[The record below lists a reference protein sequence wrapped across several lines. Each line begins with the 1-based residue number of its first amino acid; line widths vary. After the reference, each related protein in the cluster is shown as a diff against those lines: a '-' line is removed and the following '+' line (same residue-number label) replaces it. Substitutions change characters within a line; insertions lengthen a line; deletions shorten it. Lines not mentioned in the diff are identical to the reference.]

1 MGGNDY
7 EAEFSGFVQ
16 GRWNGLVRTAYL
28 LTGSAPRGRFGTD
41 HPGEGLRVLATCSR
55 Q

>member
-1 MGGNDY
+1 MGSYDE

-28 LTGSAPRGRFGTD
+28 LTGNQHDAED
-41 HPGEGLRVLATCSR
+41 LAQTALAKV
-55 Q
+55 